1 MKELL
6 LRYDEDAGAWREV
19 KEPYITIEI
28 ETEED
33 FNFIQD
39 AIAKQTAKKPLDI
52 TEPVVKWGICP
63 VCKGLPE
70 VLGRP
75 QRVLESFLYCPQC
88 GQRLDWSE
96 TK

>member
-6 LRYDEDAGAWREV
+6 LRYDSDVEARREV
-19 KEPYITIEI
+19 KEPYITIVV

-63 VCKGLPE
+63 VCKGMPE

-88 GQRLDWSE
+88 GQRLDWGE
-96 TK
+96 TE

>member
-6 LRYDEDAGAWREV
+6 LRYDEDAGAGREV

-39 AIAKQTAKKPLDI
+39 AIAKQTAKKPYSRQEGSQKAFYCQCKHYLGDA
-52 TEPVVKWGICP
+52 EDFELELLRPV
-63 VCKGLPE
+63 
-70 VLGRP
+70 
-75 QRVLESFLYCPQC
+75 YCDEC

>member
-6 LRYDEDAGAWREV
+6 LRYDSDVEARREV
-19 KEPYITIEI
+19 KEPYITIVV

-39 AIAKQTAKKPLDI
+39 AIAKQTAEKPLDI

-70 VLGRP
+70 VFGRP

-88 GQRLDWSE
+88 GQKLDWSRE
-96 TK
+96 

>member
-6 LRYDEDAGAWREV
+6 LRYDSDVEARREV
-19 KEPYITIEI
+19 KEPYITIVV

-39 AIAKQTAKKPLDI
+39 AIAKQTAEKPYSRREGDQKEFYCQCQHYLGGEELI
-52 TEPVVKWGICP
+52 ELALLRPV
-63 VCKGLPE
+63 
-70 VLGRP
+70 
-75 QRVLESFLYCPQC
+75 YCDEC

-96 TK
+96 VE